1 MKKRITFLLAISM
14 VLLTIKPVVD
24 ASAADS
30 VKVNLFNENMIE
42 SINTIYPSLNE
53 VDYYNTSDVSSY
65 NREEKKCTS
74 KTLLIGR
81 FDTSDAA
88 GPKFA
93 WSNTT
98 IKANFVGTGISVNLK
113 SSGDNWFNVIVDG
126 VVQTPINVTSTTLC
140 PIALVSGLEK
150 GKHTIELVKRTEAS
164 VGEVQ
169 FLGFKVSDGE
179 LLNPPKPS
187 SKRILFIGDS
197 ITCGYGNEGTNPN
210 ESFTTKN
217 ENASLSYGA
226 LTAKLLGADPMTIC
240 WSGKGVLRNYGGNTT
255 DVMPELYNQVLPS
268 NKNLIWNPK
277 KWVPQVVIVNL
288 CTNDYSVGIPDK
300 TAFTAAYSK
309 FIDNIRREYPKADI
323 YCAIGPMLSGE
334 NLNSARDY
342 INGIITLKE
351 SSRDKKVHFIE
362 FQQQDSSNGLGEDWH
377 PSVKTHELMANQ
389 LAEKIKTDLGWKDYS
404 RN

>member
-1 MKKRITFLLAISM
+1 MKKKITFLLAISM
-14 VLLTIKPVVD
+14 ALLTITPAIG
-24 ASAADS
+24 ASAADN
-30 VKVNLFNENMIE
+30 VKGNLFNENMIE

-53 VDYYNTSDVSSY
+53 VDYYNASNTSSDSL
-65 NREEKKCTS
+65 EEKKCIS

-126 VVQTPINVTSTTLC
+126 VVQKPINVTSTTLC
-140 PIALVSGLEK
+140 PIVLVSGLEK

-164 VGEVQ
+164 VGEAQ
-169 FLGFKVSDGE
+169 FLGFQVSDGE
-179 LLNPPKPS
+179 LLNPQKPS

-217 ENASLSYGA
+217 ENASFSYGA

-240 WSGKGVLRNYGGNTT
+240 WSGKGVLRNYGGSTT

-300 TAFTAAYSK
+300 TTFTAAYSK
-309 FIDNIRREYPKADI
+309 FIDNIRSEYPKADI

-334 NLNSARDY
+334 NLYSARDY
-342 INGIITLKE
+342 ISGIVTLKE

-362 FQQQDSSNGLGEDWH
+362 FPQQDSSNGLGEDWH

-389 LAEKIKTDLGWKDYS
+389 LAEKIKTDLGWKDYN

>member
-1 MKKRITFLLAISM
+1 MKKKITFLLAISM
-14 VLLTIKPVVD
+14 ALLTITPAIG
-24 ASAADS
+24 ASAADN
-30 VKVNLFNENMIE
+30 VKGNLFNENMIE

-53 VDYYNTSDVSSY
+53 VDYYNASNTSSDSL
-65 NREEKKCTS
+65 EEKKCIS

-113 SSGDNWFNVIVDG
+113 SSGDNWFNVIVDD
-126 VVQTPINVTSTTLC
+126 VVQKPINVTSTTTG
-140 PIALVSGLEK
+140 PIVLVSGLEK

-164 VGEVQ
+164 VGEAQ
-169 FLGFKVSDGE
+169 FLGFQVSDGE
-179 LLNPPKPS
+179 LLNPQKPS

-217 ENASLSYGA
+217 ENASFSYGA

-240 WSGKGVLRNYGGNTT
+240 WSGKGVLRNYGGSTT

-309 FIDNIRREYPKADI
+309 FIDNIRSEYPKADI

-334 NLNSARDY
+334 NLYSARDY
-342 INGIITLKE
+342 ISGIVTLKE

-362 FQQQDSSNGLGEDWH
+362 FPQQDSSNGLGEDWH

-389 LAEKIKTDLGWKDYS
+389 LAEKIKTDLGWKDYN